1 MKLIQQIRLF
11 FAPWLRKKNK
21 KVEEFTNFSENEMM
35 DIWRRVEP
43 KVIASRRR
51 GPCPKISALDST
63 VLLLVF
69 YKTNLDFERIAGIF
83 KLKTGTLQ
91 DSITRIRPI
100 VYQALREDW
109 WVGH

>member
-1 MKLIQQIRLF
+1 MNRLSEIVRENKENQDRI
-11 FAPWLRKKNK
+11 LREAKINENQEEENEVDLTDSPIFRSMIENK

-43 KVIASRRR
+43 KVIASRR

-69 YKTNLDFERIAGIF
+69 YKTNLDFG
-83 KLKTGTLQ
+83 L
-91 DSITRIRPI
+91 
-100 VYQALREDW
+100 
-109 WVGH
+109 